1 MILIFGGA
9 YNGKIEFA
17 KKKYDLKDEDIFF
30 CNDDFLDYSRK
41 IICGLHVFTKKC
53 ILNSVDSLKIIEDNI
68 GLLKDKIIICDEI
81 GSGIVPMEKEDRM
94 WREENGRV
102 LQYLCKNADEVYRVF
117 FGLSEKL

>member
-9 YNGKIEFA
+9 YNGKTEFA
-17 KKKYDLKDEDIFF
+17 QKKYDLKDEDIFF
-30 CNDDFLDYSRK
+30 CSDDSLDLSRK
-41 IICGLHVFTKKC
+41 AICGLHVFTKKC
-53 ILNSVDSLKIIEDNI
+53 VLNNVDSLKIIQENI
-68 GLLKDKIIICDEI
+68 ELLKDKIILCDEI